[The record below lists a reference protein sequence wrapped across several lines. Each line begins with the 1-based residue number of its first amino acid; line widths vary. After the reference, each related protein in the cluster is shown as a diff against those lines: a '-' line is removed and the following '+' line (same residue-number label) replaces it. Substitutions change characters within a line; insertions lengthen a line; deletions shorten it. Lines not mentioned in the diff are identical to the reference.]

1 MYTLPKRKNNSYKKD
16 YGVVLI
22 LAGNH
27 RYGGAGIMAASA
39 ALHSGAGLITLATHP
54 NNIQSLH
61 ALHPEIM
68 ASHWETDLEER
79 VKESNVILIGPGL
92 GIDDRGRTV
101 IENAFK
107 HSREDQIFVL
117 DASALYV
124 LNKTKKPKGTLVL
137 TPHLGEFRAMSG
149 LSTEEINDQSCLRY
163 AEELDAYLIVKG
175 HQSKLY
181 HKGKVYENIPGTP
194 AMATGGTG
202 DVLAGILAGFLA
214 QFEPLFA
221 IQAALYLHSKIAI
234 DLAKDNYVVL
244 PTEIIK
250 RIPLEMK
257 KMEED

>member
-61 ALHPEIM
+61 ALYPEIM
-68 ASHWETDLEER
+68 SSHWKTDLEER
-79 VKESNVILIGPGL
+79 VQESNVLLIGPGL
-92 GIDDRGRTV
+92 GTDDCGRSV

-107 HSREDQIFVL
+107 HSREDQILVL

-124 LNKTKKPKGTLVL
+124 LSKEKRPKGTLIL
-137 TPHLGEFRAMSG
+137 TPHLGEFKVMSG
-149 LSTEEINDQSCLRY
+149 LSSKEINDQSCLHY
-163 AEELDAYLIVKG
+163 AKELDAYLILKG

-181 HKGKVYENIPGTP
+181 HNGKVYENIPGTP

-202 DVLAGILAGFLA
+202 DVLAGMLAGFLA

-221 IQAALYLHSKIAI
+221 TRAALYLHSKIAVE
-234 DLAKDNYVVL
+234 LAKDNYVVL

-250 RIPLEMK
+250 RIPIEMK
-257 KMEED
+257 KMEE